1 LRRGA
6 FGRRLIAMRDSPAAC
21 ATLGVNLRATKFA
34 VFGISAAIAGFAG
47 ALLAVAQ
54 GSAQTTDF
62 SAFQGLPLLLLLV
75 VGGVGVVSGAVL
87 GGFLLQG
94 FTVWL
99 AAWFPGVT
107 VLEWWQRM
115 GPGLAGVGI
124 ARQPDGIIPEVGHE
138 LRQRRR
144 RPRAAGPDDGQ
155 SSPPAPAPTNSPPTE
170 APLGRS

>member
-1 LRRGA
+1 
-6 FGRRLIAMRDSPAAC
+6 
-21 ATLGVNLRATKFA
+21 